1 MVEEK
6 DECCS
11 SSAATLHIGMCV
23 LLFSSWW
30 HQHQSH
36 NGPHF
41 TPNRRG
47 NSHNASPFLTTSIL
61 TCRLKYDNG
70 PKILNQIFIRPQ
82 LSQITLHNS
91 TEGSYGIKESKEN
104 AVFFEQWP
112 FPIPIIAS
120 HYMRVSKHCRVNEVH
135 QMVQSHS
142 LYLRAHVQNFF
153 VIIYLSLDT
162 NTNIIFHP
170 IKV

>member
-1 MVEEK
+1 MPLLYVK
-6 DECCS
+6 FLWLRRRMNVAPPQLPLCILEC
-11 SSAATLHIGMCV
+11 V
-23 LLFSSWW
+23 FSSWW

-41 TPNRRG
+41 TP

-82 LSQITLHNS
+82 LSHITLHNS

-104 AVFFEQWP
+104 AVFLEQWP
-112 FPIPIIAS
+112 FPIPITAS
-120 HYMRVSKHCRVNEVH
+120 HYIRGSKHCRVNEVH

-142 LYLRAHVQNFF
+142 LYLRAHVQTCDTCP
-153 VIIYLSLDT
+153 LSDC
-162 NTNIIFHP
+162 
-170 IKV
+170 IKIQM